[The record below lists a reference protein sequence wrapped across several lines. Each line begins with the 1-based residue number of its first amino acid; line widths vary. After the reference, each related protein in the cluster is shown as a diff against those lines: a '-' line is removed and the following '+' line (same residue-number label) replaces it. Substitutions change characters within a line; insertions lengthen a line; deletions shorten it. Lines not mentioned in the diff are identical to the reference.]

1 VECFKDLK
9 HLYRQKIRRSVVIKR
24 YQVILLSILLLPIS
38 AYAADNQCLDKTCVD
53 VFTQDNQL
61 IIIAQKGAGKPVA
74 ASKKPIVKP
83 KPVTPKPVAPKP
95 VAPNPKV
102 EAKPVP
108 KPTVKPVRKVATKPA
123 TVSLSDRLIK
133 LLPLGDINFQPESDG
148 LVNVPVY
155 FWTQTPQHFS
165 AVVPILDLVGDG
177 LVNVP
182 VYFWTQTPQHFS
194 AVVPILDLVVYVN
207 LHSTFTW
214 SFGDG
219 SFYTTTN
226 QGGPYPLGLITHTY
240 RKNSNYPV
248 GLKVVWRGSWSVN
261 GVTTPISGE
270 AITQSVSRQ
279 ISIVNAVG
287 RFTK

>member
-1 VECFKDLK
+1 M
-9 HLYRQKIRRSVVIKR
+9 VIKR
-24 YQVILLSILLLPIS
+24 YQVIFLTFLLLPIS
-38 AYAADNQCLDKTCVD
+38 AFAADNQCLDKTCVD

-61 IIIAQKGAGKPVA
+61 IITAQKGAGKPVA
-74 ASKKPIVKP
+74 ASKKPVVKP
-83 KPVTPKPVAPKP
+83 KPVIPKPIAPKP
-95 VAPNPKV
+95 VVPKPKV
-102 EAKPVP
+102 ATKPVP

-133 LLPLGDINFQPESDG
+133 LLPVGDINFQPES
-148 LVNVPVY
+148 
-155 FWTQTPQHFS
+155 
-165 AVVPILDLVGDG
+165 DG

>member
-1 VECFKDLK
+1 M
-9 HLYRQKIRRSVVIKR
+9 VIKR

-38 AYAADNQCLDKTCVD
+38 AFAADNQCLDKTCVD

-61 IIIAQKGAGKPVA
+61 IITAQKGAGKPVA
-74 ASKKPIVKP
+74 ASKKPVVKQKPIVKP

-95 VAPNPKV
+95 KV
-102 EAKPVP
+102 VAKPVP
-108 KPTVKPVRKVATKPA
+108 KPTVKPVRKVAAKPA
-123 TVSLSDRLIK
+123 NISLSDRLIK
-133 LLPLGDINFQPESDG
+133 LLPVGDINFQPES
-148 LVNVPVY
+148 
-155 FWTQTPQHFS
+155 
-165 AVVPILDLVGDG
+165 DG